1 MKAWIGTG
9 VVGIAL
15 LGLVGLRWKNEVAA
29 ANELKQQQGARRGST
44 PPVEVATAGPREI
57 LATVETVGTLES
69 PNRARLS
76 PRTSGR
82 VSYLEVREGDDV
94 DAGQILVKVDP
105 QELDA
110 QVMQQRA
117 SLAESRARLAEA
129 QTRFASTETEV
140 ESQVQ
145 QSTAALARAK
155 ADLELAERSL
165 EAQIAAAQADV
176 DSASAQVA
184 VAQADLTNAQA
195 ELRAAQA
202 DYTNA
207 QVKLNRAQEL
217 EKQGYVSKQAVED
230 AALQV
235 ESKRAG
241 LDVKQGQKQSAE
253 ADVKAANARKLAAEK
268 RFAIAKQSAQTDVK
282 LAKAAVTQAEAALAQ
297 AKANRSRTPAFR
309 QNLKALEA
317 GVAAADAQL
326 GQASARRS
334 DTELRAPF
342 KGTVTERLLDAGS
355 LATPGQ
361 TVLIVESIDWLYV
374 SASVPVEQA
383 VDITPGKSADIRI
396 DALPSQTFTGT
407 VDRVNRAADAQ
418 SRQVEVKIRVD
429 NRDGKLRPGMFA
441 KVSLITGRTQAKTV
455 VPIEA
460 VKTKDGV
467 SKVMVIGAEDKIEER
482 TVKTGV
488 SDRGGVEVVEGLQPG
503 DRVVV
508 LSYSPVKDGQ
518 KVKIAG
524 AEDKPKGDGK

>member
-1 MKAWIGTG
+1 MKAW
-9 VVGIAL
+9 VGSGIVGLVL

-29 ANELKQQQGARRGST
+29 ANELEQQQGARRGST
-44 PPVEVATAGPREI
+44 PPVEAAVAGPREI

-76 PRTSGR
+76 PRISGR

-94 DAGQILVKVDP
+94 EAGQVLVRVDP

-117 SLAESRARLAEA
+117 SVAESRARLAEA
-129 QTRFASTETEV
+129 QTRFAATEADV
-140 ESQVQ
+140 EAQVQ
-145 QSTAALARAK
+145 QSNASLARAR

-176 DSASAQVA
+176 DSAGAQVA

-202 DYTNA
+202 ELANA
-207 QVKLNRAQEL
+207 QSRLHRAQEL
-217 EKQGYVSKQAVED
+217 EKQGYSAKQAVED

-235 ESKRAG
+235 ESKQAAFE
-241 LDVKQGQKQSAE
+241 VKQGQKLSAE
-253 ADVKAANARKLAAEK
+253 ADLKAMGARKVAAEK
-268 RFAIAKQSAQTDVK
+268 RFAIAKQSAQTEVK
-282 LAKAAVTQAEAALAQ
+282 LAKAAVSQAEASLSQ
-297 AKANRSRTPAFR
+297 AKANRSRTPAYR
-309 QNLKALEA
+309 QNLRALEA

-326 GQASARRS
+326 GQASARRA
-334 DTELRAPF
+334 DMELRAPF
-342 KGTVTERLLDAGS
+342 KGTVTERLIDAGT

-361 TVLIVESIDWLYV
+361 TVIIVESIDWLYV

-383 VDITPGKSADIRI
+383 VDIAPGKSADIRI
-396 DALPSQTFTGT
+396 DALPGLTFTGT
-407 VDRVNRAADAQ
+407 VDRVNRAADPQ

-429 NRDGKLRPGMFA
+429 NRDAKLRPGMFA
-441 KVSLITGRTQAKTV
+441 KVSIITGRTQAKTV

-467 SKVMVIGAEDKIEER
+467 SKAMVIGAEDKVEER
-482 TVKTGV
+482 VVKTGV
-488 SDRGGVEVVEGLQPG
+488 SDRGGVEIVEGLQPG
-503 DRVVV
+503 DRVVI

-524 AEDKPKGDGK
+524 ADEKPKGEGK